1 VASPATRVNVRRITP
16 QDAWEAAY
24 VLAASHADYPAFR
37 YAFPNARQRE
47 RVLRSLMTATARD
60 VERRGLGY
68 LARVGGIAA
77 GAALWFPPGASARG
91 GWDAVQVAASMLPVA
106 LAGRGRF
113 PAFARAGAALEEAA
127 RDEEGW
133 YLQALGVTPRQQG
146 RGLGARLLAPML
158 EAADSHGVTCGLH
171 TSDPANVPFFER
183 FGFGQIE
190 PPHPITP
197 DGPSYLRMRRQPQ

>member
-1 VASPATRVNVRRITP
+1 
-16 QDAWEAAY
+16 
-24 VLAASHADYPAFR
+24 
-37 YAFPNARQRE
+37 
-47 RVLRSLMTATARD
+47 MTATARD

-77 GAALWFPPGASARG
+77 GAALWFPPGAPARG

-113 PAFARAGAALEEAA
+113 RAFARAGAALEEAT
-127 RDEEGW
+127 RDEDGW

-146 RGLGARLLAPML
+146 RGLGSRILAPVL

-171 TSDPANVPFFER
+171 TSDAANVPFYER
-183 FGFGQIE
+183 FGFVLIE
-190 PPHPITP
+190 PLHPIIP
-197 DGPSYLRMRRQPQ
+197 GGPSYLRMRRQPR

>member
-1 VASPATRVNVRRITP
+1 MAIPATSINVRRVTA

-24 VLAASHADYPAFR
+24 VLAASHADYPAFE
-37 YAFPNARQRE
+37 YAFPHARQRE
-47 RVLRSLMTATARD
+47 RVVRGLMTATARD

-77 GAALWFPPGASARG
+77 GAALWFPPGAPARG

-113 PAFARAGAALEEAA
+113 PAFARAGAALEDAA

-146 RGLGARLLAPML
+146 RGLGGRLLAPIL

-171 TSDPANVPFFER
+171 TSDPARVPFFEH
-183 FGFGQIE
+183 FGFVRIE
-190 PPHPITP
+190 PLHPIIP
-197 DGPSYLRMRRQPQ
+197 DGPSYLRMRREPK